1 MVSGKKLH
9 NLKKSFWSICMKF
22 SGVMC
27 LDRKNICGNNH
38 CKNKYKKVYSVVIF
52 TGGQVA
58 K

>member
-1 MVSGKKLH
+1 
-9 NLKKSFWSICMKF
+9 MKF